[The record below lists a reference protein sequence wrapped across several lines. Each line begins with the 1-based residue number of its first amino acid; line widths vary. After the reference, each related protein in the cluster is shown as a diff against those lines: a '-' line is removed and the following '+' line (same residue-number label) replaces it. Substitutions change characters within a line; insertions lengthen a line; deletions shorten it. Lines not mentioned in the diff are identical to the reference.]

1 MFISDPTFFHPGSRV
16 DKILDPDSHQ
26 RNKVF
31 IIQKTHRVLKNK
43 IPDTGS
49 GFFLSRIPDPQIQGS
64 KGTHPGSA
72 TLNIDS
78 KTYNGENNLDGYG
91 CNRINESIS
100 GFEL

>member
-49 GFFLSRIPDPQIQGS
+49 GFFFYPGSQIPRSRGQKARIPDPQ
-64 KGTHPGSA
+64 H
-72 TLNIDS
+72 
-78 KTYNGENNLDGYG
+78 
-91 CNRINESIS
+91 
-100 GFEL
+100 